1 MKKFW
6 LFFYSLPNLVG
17 LSLAVVGLLLYVFGI
32 MDNWWYLIIPALY
45 LIGLLLVP
53 NDNNHRIR
61 FEREMSAAEIR
72 HALDDLLR
80 QIKGKVPEIA
90 VQRVSSIK
98 DTILTVLPQI
108 QEGQGNY
115 DAFRVKQTALEYL
128 PQTLENYLN
137 LPSAYANMHQIRDG
151 KTAKQLLV
159 DQLGKLDDE
168 MQKLMVDLVDND
180 AQKMLVHDRFLDN
193 IFAEDDIFS

>member
-1 MKKFW
+1 M
-6 LFFYSLPNLVG
+6 PNLVG
-17 LSLAVVGLLLYVFGI
+17 LSLAVAGLLLYFLGI
-32 MDNWWYLIIPALY
+32 IDSWWYAIIPGLY
-45 LIGLLLVP
+45 LIGLFLVP

-61 FEREMSAAEIR
+61 FERELSEAEIR
-72 HALDDLLR
+72 NALNDLLR
-80 QIKGKVPEIA
+80 QIKGKVPEAAIKH
-90 VQRVSSIK
+90 VTNIK
-98 DTILTVLPQI
+98 DSIFAVMTQV

-159 DQLGKLDDE
+159 DQLSRLDDE
-168 MQKLMVDLVDND
+168 MQKLMGDLVDND
-180 AQKMLVHDRFLDN
+180 AQKMLVHERFLDT
-193 IFAEDDIFS
+193 IFAEDDIFA